1 MACDRFVTSYSQDL
15 LVPAPRVANNLPEIA
30 LAIVLVA
37 LVLVACSSSAE
48 DGDTSANDAGADS
61 GSTAET
67 STAGDASKLQCDLP
81 YAVAKRPAS
90 KAEIDPTV
98 CFRGAPPSVD
108 AKVATL
114 PMPDPACCAPV
125 KPLFFKGDAA
135 PPEPTLQVEL
145 GVSNPLTGG
154 FIPYEQGR
162 WVPIITGVQGGI
174 HVDAAVR
181 VVLADETAPK
191 VKLQIQARGYFGCKE
206 AAVGNA
212 PVIWVRPDADLDQ
225 GYTNASPFKAGVEVR
240 FPVTAALWYQYCGIW
255 LELRMAVLHPA
266 SGKWG
271 ETATMVRLYDV
282 KPPKR

>member
-1 MACDRFVTSYSQDL
+1 LACDRFVTSYSEGL
-15 LVPAPRVANNLPEIA
+15 PVPAPRVANNLPELA
-30 LAIVLVA
+30 LAIVLV
-37 LVLVACSSSAE
+37 VLGLAACGQPDE
-48 DGDTSANDAGADS
+48 DGDTGANDAGVDS

-67 STAGDASKLQCDLP
+67 STAGDASKQQCDLP
-81 YAVAKRPAS
+81 YAVAKRPSS

-108 AKVATL
+108 AEVATL
-114 PMPDPACCAPV
+114 PRPDPACCAPV
-125 KPLFFKGDAA
+125 KPLFFKGDALT
-135 PPEPTLQVEL
+135 PEPTLQV
-145 GVSNPLTGG
+145 
-154 FIPYEQGR
+154 IPYEEGR

-181 VVLADETAPK
+181 VVLAGETAPK

-271 ETATMVRLYDV
+271 QTATMVRLYDV
-282 KPPKR
+282 KPAKR